1 MSAGEKVRLNGA
13 VVEGILSLPAELR
26 PPPGAAGILSGV
38 RPDRERIGRI
48 LRTDSV
54 VDLQR
59 QLLTTVMEN
68 EVYRT
73 QLERVS
79 DSWSKKVGEFERA
92 NSGLRAEVTTLRRE
106 NKELKGKVRI
116 VM

>member
-1 MSAGEKVRLNGA
+1 MNRLSAGEKVRLSGP
-13 VVEGILSLPAELR
+13 VLDGILSLPAELR
-26 PPPGAAGILSGV
+26 PAGAGQAGLLAGV

-68 EVYRT
+68 EASISVLGIRYVCKSII
-73 QLERVS
+73 EYFV
-79 DSWSKKVGEFERA
+79 
-92 NSGLRAEVTTLRRE
+92 
-106 NKELKGKVRI
+106 
-116 VM
+116 